1 MKELCACIQCGG
13 RYFYSSW
20 KKKRTGGGR
29 EKKRAGVEGNTI
41 HPFYY
46 TRQASSCGPDPGRDR
61 SAAMGKVGIQ
71 IVTQYLF
78 H

>member
-1 MKELCACIQCGG
+1 MHAYSVVEDTFTAAG
-13 RYFYSSW
+13 R
-20 KKKRTGGGR
+20 RRGLGEGGR
-29 EKKRAGVEGNTI
+29 EKKRAGVEGNII

-71 IVTQYLF
+71 IVTQYLL